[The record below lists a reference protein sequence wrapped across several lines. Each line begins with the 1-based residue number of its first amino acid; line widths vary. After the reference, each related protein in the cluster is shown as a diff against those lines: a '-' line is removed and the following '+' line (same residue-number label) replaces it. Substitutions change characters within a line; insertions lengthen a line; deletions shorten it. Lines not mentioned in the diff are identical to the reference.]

1 MAEKTY
7 NLDSESKMESVV
19 ANYIANK
26 PRELRYAVNY
36 YVNLGDGDVDGIEPS
51 ELKKFTNEQLE
62 MLRVIDKKSKEEDL
76 PFGEILEEHDYE
88 NFDFLKACLETDY
101 STLEIKDID
110 LDNPYSVYK
119 FKIAIFWYGID
130 CKPQINEIEIELTDE
145 EYKNLLMWKIFN
157 KNSGFNYLRH
167 SEPYLFNKL
176 SNRFED
182 GFSCDYGPTLY
193 APLYAIEMTEVED
206 DAKIILEEQNLII

>member
-7 NLDSESKMESVV
+7 KFDSESECESVV

-51 ELKKFTNEQLE
+51 ELKKFTDEQLE
-62 MLRVIDKKSKEEDL
+62 MLRAIDKKSKEEDL
-76 PFGEILEEHDYE
+76 PFGEILEEYDYE
-88 NFDFLKACLETDY
+88 NFDFLKASLETDY
-101 STLEIKDID
+101 STLEIKDLD
-110 LDNPYSVYK
+110 LENPYSVYK

-145 EYKNLLMWKIFN
+145 EYKDLLMWKIYN
-157 KNSGFNYLRH
+157 RNSGFNYLRH

-193 APLYAIEMTEVED
+193 ATLYAIEMTEVEQD
-206 DAKIILEEQNLII
+206 VKKILGE